1 MLVFGTKG
9 MEKDR
14 GRGVFHCPQCRLDR
28 PYIHKEL
35 VRKGHVF
42 FVPVVELG
50 SVAEFVECQHCGS
63 QFTMEVLNLPTQAS
77 MEQRLGITV
86 RSAIAGMIR
95 ADSLE
100 TVAEKQAGR
109 YVLQGL
115 IGEAISDSE
124 QRADLDTSDP
134 RAALSALSDLA
145 PNLTEQGKVQIL
157 EACVVVA
164 ASDGQIGDAE
174 IEVLTEFADALGVPT
189 QYLPGIVASAIGDS

>member
-1 MLVFGTKG
+1 
-9 MEKDR
+9 
-14 GRGVFHCPQCRLDR
+14 
-28 PYIHKEL
+28 
-35 VRKGHVF
+35 
-42 FVPVVELG
+42 
-50 SVAEFVECQHCGS
+50 
-63 QFTMEVLNLPTQAS
+63 
-77 MEQRLGITV
+77 
-86 RSAIAGMIR
+86 MIR

-115 IGEAISDSE
+115 IGEAMSDSE

-157 EACVVVA
+157 EACVIVA

-174 IEVLTEFADALGVPT
+174 IEVLTEFADPLGVPT
-189 QYLPGIVASAIGDS
+189 QYLPGIVASAIGDI